1 MKKTLIASAIAAA
14 SVVSANAAAAEAT
27 VYGNVQLV
35 AAYNDVEVTE
45 DGAKFKAHGYEHADN
60 GSTIGLKGSH
70 EIAPGLEGFFKAELE
85 FDADDKSS
93 SDGLGALDEAYVGL
107 KGDFGKVWVGSDD
120 TVYEDA
126 ININDYFEF
135 YGVSDLGKTGEGD
148 MIQYASP
155 SFGGLVLSAGVQV
168 NGEGFVNIDDEEI
181 SDDSKGK
188 GDSNLPYVL
197 AATYSLSDATSI
209 SLAVDSNDGGSS
221 ADNENTYGIAVTQS
235 LNELTV
241 SAAFETRKDDR
252 DVASLLGVYSM
263 GANNFALAYEFAD
276 YDDDREANRVLA
288 QALHNLSDN
297 MYVYIEGEWS
307 DLEEDSDNSIEATGV
322 ALGATYVF

>member
-27 VYGNVQLV
+27 VYGNVQLAV
-35 AAYNDVEVTE
+35 SYSDVETTVG
-45 DGAKFKAHGYEHADN
+45 GASTKSHGYEHADN

-93 SDGLGALDEAYVGL
+93 SGGLDSLDEAYIGL

-126 ININDYFEF
+126 INVNDYFEF
-135 YGVSDLGKTGEGD
+135 YGVSDLGGTGEGD
-148 MIQYASP
+148 MVQYSSP
-155 SFGGLVLSAGVQV
+155 SFGGLVLSGGVQI
-168 NGEGFVNIDDEEI
+168 NGET
-181 SDDSKGK
+181 DSKGK
-188 GDSNLPYVL
+188 GDGNLPYVL
-197 AATYSLSDATSI
+197 AATYSLGNTTTV
-209 SLAVDSNDGGSS
+209 SLGVDSNDGGAS
-221 ADNENTYGIAVTQS
+221 ADNENAYGIAVTQS
-235 LNELTV
+235 LDALTV
-241 SAAFETRKDDR
+241 SAAFETVKDSVDT
-252 DVASLLGVYSM
+252 ASLLGVYSM
-263 GANNFALAYEFAD
+263 GANNFALAYEFSD
-276 YDDDREANRVLA
+276 FDSGIEVNRLLA

-297 MYVYIEGEWS
+297 MYVYIEGEWA
-307 DLEEDSDNSIEATGV
+307 DAEMDSDNSVEGTGV